1 MIRKQAEQRLL
12 GALIKF
18 HHRSIASN
26 KRHLNKVSH
35 KERLAKAD
43 KKAVNRSEHKNN
55 LDFELDR
62 APDTNVL
69 KQQVQNIQQ
78 QFKVMQEMMSNLKK
92 ARNKDV
98 SIYPCVLTESFN
110 GKGRVSNTRKYL
122 NKKCKHRKKLAKM
135 SINKKAEEIKN
146 THQKPNC
153 NLKTDQ
159 TNLLTRGL
167 CFIPSPHT
175 NIESVKK
182 QMLHNFNQFARQM
195 HLQYIYH
202 GREKMKH
209 PFYVKSNWEPPVQQL
224 KSVALETLTKQ
235 KLNSQKLR

>member
-12 GALIKF
+12 GALTKF

-55 LDFELDR
+55 LDFELDT

-69 KQQVQNIQQ
+69 KQQLQDIQQ
-78 QFKVMQEMMSNLKK
+78 QFKVMQEMISNLKK

-135 SINKKAEEIKN
+135 SINKKALEINN
-146 THQKPNC
+146 TYI
-153 NLKTDQ
+153 
-159 TNLLTRGL
+159 R
-167 CFIPSPHT
+167 
-175 NIESVKK
+175 
-182 QMLHNFNQFARQM
+182 NQIA
-195 HLQYIYH
+195 I
-202 GREKMKH
+202 
-209 PFYVKSNWEPPVQQL
+209 
-224 KSVALETLTKQ
+224 
-235 KLNSQKLR
+235 